1 MSVSTPTEDKVRV
14 MVVDDSAVIRGLLS
28 RVLESDSRIR
38 IVASV
43 SNGEIALAS
52 LSREQ
57 IDVAVLDIEMPVM
70 DGLTALPKMV
80 ALKPNLQVI
89 MASTLTR
96 SNAEISM
103 KALRLGAADYIA
115 KPSSSSELHSADDF
129 KRDLVQK
136 VLALAAAKR
145 PLPSAASPTP
155 AAPRLQTKPVGS
167 PQKISLR
174 VATVHVPQAIAIAS
188 STGGPQALLEVIGN
202 LKDNL
207 KQPVLITQ
215 HMPATFTALLAEHI
229 SRTTDMPCRE
239 ASHGEIVQGGTIYVA
254 PGGRHMEVVEKLG
267 QMSIRL
273 TDDPPENFCRPAA
286 DPMFRSLAK
295 AYGRR
300 LCAIVLTGMG
310 SDGMEGARA
319 IVAAGGTVIAQDQ
332 ETSVVWGMP
341 GAVATAGLCSAVMP
355 LSEIAP
361 YIRNLAM
368 RPAA

>member
-1 MSVSTPTEDKVRV
+1 M

-28 RVLESDSRIR
+28 RVLESDPRVK

-43 SNGEIALAS
+43 SNGQMALAS
-52 LSREQ
+52 LSRDE

-80 ALKPNLQVI
+80 ELKPDLQII
-89 MASTLTR
+89 MASSLTR

-103 KALRLGAADYIA
+103 KALRLGAADCIA
-115 KPSSSSELHSADDF
+115 KPSSTAELHSADDF

-136 VLALAAAKR
+136 VLALAGAKR
-145 PLPSAASPTP
+145 RLRSAKSSAP
-155 AAPRLQTKPVGS
+155 AAPRLDAKVAAS

-174 VATVHVPQAIAIAS
+174 VATTHVPQAIAIAS
-188 STGGPQALLEVIGN
+188 STGGPQALLQVIGN
-202 LKDNL
+202 LGENL
-207 KQPVLITQ
+207 RQPVLITQ

-229 SRTTDMPCRE
+229 SRTTEMPCRE
-239 ASHGEIVQGGTIYVA
+239 GSHGEIVQGGTIYVA
-254 PGGRHMEVVEKLG
+254 PGGRHMEVVHKLG
-267 QMSIRL
+267 QTTIRL
-273 TDDPPENFCRPAA
+273 TDEPPENFCRPAA

-295 AYGRR
+295 VYGRQ

-310 SDGMEGARA
+310 SDGLAGAEA
-319 IVAAGGTVIAQDQ
+319 IVSAGGTVIAQDQ